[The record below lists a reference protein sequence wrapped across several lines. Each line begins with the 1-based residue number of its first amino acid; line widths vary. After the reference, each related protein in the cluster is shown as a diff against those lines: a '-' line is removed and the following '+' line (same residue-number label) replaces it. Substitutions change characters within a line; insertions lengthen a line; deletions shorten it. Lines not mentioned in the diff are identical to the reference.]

1 MGIFSGLKN
10 LGLGDLEG
18 SDLFAAEEKP
28 EQAAAEPAQPEEK
41 DFIYDKSFTCPV
53 CDSTFT
59 SRVMKTGK
67 AKLVS
72 MDLDLR
78 PRYVGIDA
86 TKYDVELCP
95 QCKFAALTRYFTA
108 MSASQI
114 HLIKEQIT
122 PKVKLQPHKEDY
134 YTYEEAIERYK
145 IALVCA
151 MVKKAK
157 NSEKAYICLKSAWL
171 LRGYR
176 EELESKRQLLPQQRD
191 DLMTQEREYLQNAFK
206 GFVEAQ
212 KSERYPMCGMDEYTM
227 DYLTAALAYEVGELD
242 TSSQYVSRILAS
254 AANNRVKE
262 KARDLKDSIVAK
274 KKKWQISVCMI

>member
-1 MGIFSGLKN
+1 M
-10 LGLGDLEG
+10 GLGELED
-18 SDLFAAEEKP
+18 SDLFAEEEKA

-41 DFIYDKSFTCPV
+41 DFIYEKSYTCPV
-53 CDSTFT
+53 CDKTFS

-95 QCKFAALTRYFTA
+95 HCKYAALTRYFTA
-108 MSASQI
+108 LTAGQI
-114 HLIKEQIT
+114 HLIKEQISN
-122 PKVKLQPHKEDY
+122 KVKLQPHSEDY

-176 EELESKRQLLPQQRD
+176 EELESRRQLLPQQREE
-191 DLMTQEREYLQNAFK
+191 LTQQETEYLENAFK

-242 TSSQYVSRILAS
+242 MSSQYVSRLLAS
-254 AANNRVKE
+254 MANNRVKD
-262 KARDLKDSIVAK
+262 KARDLKEMIVAK
-274 KKKWQISVCMI
+274 RKELGN

>member
-28 EQAAAEPAQPEEK
+28 EQAAAEPVQPEEK
-41 DFIYDKSFTCPV
+41 DFIYDRSFTCPV

-95 QCKFAALTRYFTA
+95 QCKFAALTRYFVA
-108 MSASQI
+108 MSTNQI

-122 PKVKLQPHKEDY
+122 PKVKLQPHPEDY
-134 YTYEEAIERYK
+134 YTYEEALERYK

-176 EELESKRQLLPQQRD
+176 EELENKRQLLPQQRE
-191 DLMTQEREYLQNAFK
+191 DLTQQEMEYLQNAFK

-212 KSERYPMCGMDEYTM
+212 KTERYPMCGMDEYTM

-242 TSSQYVSRILAS
+242 TASRYVSRILAS
-254 AANNRVKE
+254 AANNRVKD
-262 KARDLKDSIVAK
+262 KARDLKEYIVAK
-274 KKKWQISVCMI
+274 KKEMAK

>member
-114 HLIKEQIT
+114 HMIKEQIT
-122 PKVKLQPHKEDY
+122 PKVKLQPHSEDY

-176 EELESKRQLLPQQRD
+176 EELESKRQLLPQKREE
-191 DLMTQEREYLQNAFK
+191 LMQQEMEYLQNAFK

-242 TSSQYVSRILAS
+242 MASQYVSRILAS
-254 AANNRVKE
+254 AANNRVKD
-262 KARDLKDSIVAK
+262 KARDLKESIVAK
-274 KKKWQISVCMI
+274 RKEMAN

>member
-1 MGIFSGLKN
+1 MGIFSGLKE
-10 LGLGDLEG
+10 LGLGDLEN
-18 SDLFAAEEKP
+18 SELFAEEEKA
-28 EQAAAEPAQPEEK
+28 EQQVAEPAQPEET
-41 DFIYDKSFTCPV
+41 DYIYDKSFTCPV
-53 CDSTFT
+53 CDTQFT

-95 QCKFAALTRYFTA
+95 HCKYAALTRYFTA
-108 MSASQI
+108 MTSGQI
-114 HLIKEQIT
+114 HLIKEQISD
-122 PKVKLQPHKEDY
+122 KVKLQPHSEDY
-134 YTYEEAIERYK
+134 YTYEEAMERYK

-171 LRGYR
+171 LRGYA
-176 EELESKRQLLPQQRD
+176 EELESKRQLLPQQREE
-191 DLMTQEREYLQNAFK
+191 LGRQEQEYLQNAFK

-227 DYLTAALAYEVGELD
+227 DYLTAALAYEIGELD
-242 TSSQYVSRILAS
+242 TASQYVSRLLAS
-254 AANNRVKE
+254 MANNRVKD
-262 KARDLKDSIVAK
+262 KARDLKELIVAK
-274 KKKWQISVCMI
+274 RKETGK

>member
-1 MGIFSGLKN
+1 MGIFSGLKE
-10 LGLGDLEG
+10 LGLGDLEN
-18 SDLFAAEEKP
+18 SDLFAEEEKV
-28 EQAAAEPAQPEEK
+28 EQQAAEPAQPEET
-41 DFIYDKSFTCPV
+41 DYIYEKSFTCPV
-53 CDSTFT
+53 CDKQFM

-95 QCKFAALTRYFTA
+95 HCKYAALTRYFTA
-108 MSASQI
+108 MTPGQV
-114 HLIKEQIT
+114 HLIKEQISD
-122 PKVKLQPHKEDY
+122 KVKLQPHSEDY
-134 YTYEEAIERYK
+134 YTYEEAMERYK

-171 LRGYR
+171 TRGYA
-176 EELESKRQLLPQQRD
+176 EELENKRQLLPQQREE
-191 DLMTQEREYLQNAFK
+191 LNRQEQEYLQNAFK

-242 TSSQYVSRILAS
+242 MASQYVSRLLAS
-254 AANNRVKE
+254 MANNRVKD
-262 KARDLKDSIVAK
+262 KARDLKELIVAK
-274 KKKWQISVCMI
+274 KKETGN

>member
-1 MGIFSGLKN
+1 MGIFSGLKD
-10 LGLGDLEG
+10 LGLGDLEN
-18 SDLFAAEEKP
+18 SDLFAEEEKAEEK
-28 EQAAAEPAQPEEK
+28 AAEPAQPEEK

-53 CDSTFT
+53 CDKQFV

-95 QCKFAALTRYFTA
+95 HCKYAALTRYFTA
-108 MSASQI
+108 MTTGQI
-114 HLIKEQIT
+114 HLIKEQISN
-122 PKVKLQPHKEDY
+122 KVKLQPHSEDY
-134 YTYEEAIERYK
+134 YTYEEAMERYK

-171 LRGYR
+171 VRGYR
-176 EELESKRQLLPQQRD
+176 EELENKRQLLPQQREE
-191 DLMTQEREYLQNAFK
+191 LNQQEMEYLQNAYK

-242 TSSQYVSRILAS
+242 ASSQYVSRLLAS
-254 AANNRVKE
+254 MANNRVKD
-262 KARDLKDSIVAK
+262 KARDLKDMIVAK
-274 KKKWQISVCMI
+274 RKEMGN

>member
-18 SDLFAAEEKP
+18 KDLFEEETKAT
-28 EQAAAEPAQPEEK
+28 EQAAEPPQPEEK
-41 DFIYDKSFTCPV
+41 DFILDKTFTCPV
-53 CDSTFT
+53 CDKNFT
-59 SRVMKTGK
+59 ARVMKTGK

-78 PRYVGIDA
+78 PRYVGVDA

-95 QCKFAALTRYFTA
+95 HCGYAALTRYFTA
-108 MSASQI
+108 LTSGQI
-114 HLIKEQIT
+114 HLINDQISN
-122 PKVKLQPHKEDY
+122 KVKLQQHTEEY
-134 YTYEEAIERYK
+134 YTYEEAMERYK
-145 IALVCA
+145 MALACA

-171 LRGYR
+171 VRGYR
-176 EELESKRQLLPQQRD
+176 EELESKRQLQPNQKEELNG
-191 DLMTQEREYLQNAFK
+191 LEMEYLQNAFK
-206 GFVEAQ
+206 GFIEAQ

-242 TSSQYVSRILAS
+242 VASQCVSRLLS
-254 AANNRVKE
+254 SMANNRVKD
-262 KARDLKDSIVAK
+262 KARDLKELIVAK
-274 KKKWQISVCMI
+274 KKEAAN

>member
-1 MGIFSGLKN
+1 MGIFSGLKE
-10 LGLGDLEG
+10 LGLGDLEN
-18 SDLFAAEEKP
+18 SELFAEEEKA
-28 EQAAAEPAQPEEK
+28 EQQAAEPTQPEET
-41 DFIYDKSFTCPV
+41 DYIYDKSFTCPV
-53 CDSTFT
+53 CDTQFT

-95 QCKFAALTRYFTA
+95 HCKYAALTRYFTA
-108 MSASQI
+108 MTSGQI
-114 HLIKEQIT
+114 HLIKEQISN
-122 PKVKLQPHKEDY
+122 KVKLQPHSEDY
-134 YTYEEAIERYK
+134 YTYEEAMERYK

-171 LRGYR
+171 LRGYA
-176 EELESKRQLLPQQRD
+176 EELESKRQLLPQQREE
-191 DLMTQEREYLQNAFK
+191 LGRQEQEYLQNAFK

-227 DYLTAALAYEVGELD
+227 DYLTAALAYEIGELD
-242 TSSQYVSRILAS
+242 TASQYVSRLLAS
-254 AANNRVKE
+254 MANNRVKD
-262 KARDLKDSIVAK
+262 KARDLKELIVAK
-274 KKKWQISVCMI
+274 KKETGK

>member
-10 LGLGDLEG
+10 LGLGELED
-18 SDLFAAEEKP
+18 SDLFAEEEKA

-41 DFIYDKSFTCPV
+41 DFIYEKSYTCPV
-53 CDSTFT
+53 CDKTFS

-95 QCKFAALTRYFTA
+95 HCKYAALTRYFTA
-108 MSASQI
+108 LTAGQI
-114 HLIKEQIT
+114 HLIKEQISN
-122 PKVKLQPHKEDY
+122 KVKLQPHSEDY

-176 EELESKRQLLPQQRD
+176 EELESRRQLLPQQREE
-191 DLMTQEREYLQNAFK
+191 LTQQETEYLENAFK

-242 TSSQYVSRILAS
+242 MSSQYVSRLLAS
-254 AANNRVKE
+254 MANNRVKD
-262 KARDLKDSIVAK
+262 KARDLKEMIVAK
-274 KKKWQISVCMI
+274 RKELGN

>member
-18 SDLFAAEEKP
+18 KDLFEEETKAA
-28 EQAAAEPAQPEEK
+28 EQAAEPPQPEEK
-41 DFIYDKSFTCPV
+41 DFILDKSFTCPV
-53 CDSTFT
+53 CDKNFT
-59 SRVMKTGK
+59 ARVMKTGK

-78 PRYVGIDA
+78 PRYVGVDA

-95 QCKFAALTRYFTA
+95 HCGYAALTRYFTA
-108 MSASQI
+108 LTSGQI
-114 HLIKEQIT
+114 HLINDQISN
-122 PKVKLQPHKEDY
+122 KVKLQQHTEEY
-134 YTYEEAIERYK
+134 YTYEEAMERYK
-145 IALVCA
+145 VALACA

-171 LRGYR
+171 VRGYR
-176 EELESKRQLLPQQRD
+176 EELESKRQLQPNQKEELNG
-191 DLMTQEREYLQNAFK
+191 LELEYLQNAFK
-206 GFVEAQ
+206 GFIEAQ

-242 TSSQYVSRILAS
+242 VASQCVSRLLS
-254 AANNRVKE
+254 SMANNRVKD
-262 KARDLKDSIVAK
+262 KARDLKELIVAK
-274 KKKWQISVCMI
+274 KKEAAN

>member
-18 SDLFAAEEKP
+18 KNLFEEETKAA
-28 EQAAAEPAQPEEK
+28 EQAAEPPQPEEK
-41 DFIYDKSFTCPV
+41 DFILDKSFTCPV
-53 CDSTFT
+53 CDKNFT
-59 SRVMKTGK
+59 ARVMKTGK

-78 PRYVGIDA
+78 PRYVGVDA

-95 QCKFAALTRYFTA
+95 HCGYAALTRYFTA
-108 MSASQI
+108 LTSGQI
-114 HLIKEQIT
+114 HLINDQISN
-122 PKVKLQPHKEDY
+122 KVKLQQYTEEY
-134 YTYEEAIERYK
+134 YTYEEAMERYK
-145 IALVCA
+145 VALACA

-171 LRGYR
+171 VRGYR
-176 EELESKRQLLPQQRD
+176 EELESKRQLQPNQKVELD
-191 DLMTQEREYLQNAFK
+191 AQEMEYLQNAFK

-242 TSSQYVSRILAS
+242 VASQCVSRLLS
-254 AANNRVKE
+254 SMANNRVKD
-262 KARDLKDSIVAK
+262 KARDLKDLIVAK
-274 KKKWQISVCMI
+274 KKEAAN

>member
-1 MGIFSGLKN
+1 MGIFSGLKD
-10 LGLGDLEG
+10 LGLGDLEN
-18 SDLFAAEEKP
+18 SDLFAEEEKAEEK
-28 EQAAAEPAQPEEK
+28 AAEPAQPEET
-41 DFIYDKSFTCPV
+41 DYIYDKSFTCPV
-53 CDSTFT
+53 CDSQFT

-95 QCKFAALTRYFTA
+95 HCKYAALTRYFTA
-108 MSASQI
+108 LTAGQI
-114 HLIKEQIT
+114 HLIKEQIST
-122 PKVKLQPHKEDY
+122 KVKLQSHSEDY
-134 YTYEEAIERYK
+134 YTYEEAMERYK

-171 LRGYR
+171 LRGYA
-176 EELESKRQLLPQQRD
+176 EELENKRQLLPQQREE
-191 DLMTQEREYLQNAFK
+191 LAAQEREYLQNAFK

-242 TSSQYVSRILAS
+242 TSSQYVSRLLAS
-254 AANNRVKE
+254 MANNRVKD
-262 KARDLKDSIVAK
+262 KARDLKELIVAK
-274 KKKWQISVCMI
+274 KRETGK

>member
-1 MGIFSGLKN
+1 MGIFSGLKD
-10 LGLGDLEG
+10 LGLGDLEN
-18 SDLFAAEEKP
+18 SDLFAEEEKAEEK
-28 EQAAAEPAQPEEK
+28 AAEPAQPEEK

-53 CDSTFT
+53 CDKQFM

-95 QCKFAALTRYFTA
+95 HCKYAALTRYFTA
-108 MSASQI
+108 MTTGQI
-114 HLIKEQIT
+114 HLIKEQISN
-122 PKVKLQPHKEDY
+122 KVKLQPHSEDY
-134 YTYEEAIERYK
+134 YTYEEAMERYK

-171 LRGYR
+171 VRGYR
-176 EELESKRQLLPQQRD
+176 EELENKRQLLPQQREE
-191 DLMTQEREYLQNAFK
+191 LNQQEMEYLQNAYK

-242 TSSQYVSRILAS
+242 ASSQYVSRLLAS
-254 AANNRVKE
+254 MANNRVKD
-262 KARDLKDSIVAK
+262 KARDLKDMIVAK
-274 KKKWQISVCMI
+274 RKEMGN

>member
-1 MGIFSGLKN
+1 MGIFSGLKK
-10 LGLGDLEG
+10 LGLGDMED
-18 SDLFAAEEKP
+18 SDLFAEEEKA
-28 EQAAAEPAQPEEK
+28 EQAAAEPALPEEK

-53 CDSTFT
+53 CDNTFT
-59 SRVMKTGK
+59 SRIMKTGK

-86 TKYDVELCP
+86 TKYDVEFCP
-95 QCKFAALTRYFTA
+95 HCKFAALTRYFTA
-108 MSASQI
+108 ITPVQA
-114 HLIKEQIT
+114 HLIKDQIS
-122 PKVKLQPHKEDY
+122 PKVKLQSHTEDY
-134 YTYEEAIERYK
+134 YTYEEAMERYK
-145 IALVCA
+145 IALACA

-191 DLMTQEREYLQNAFK
+191 ELTQQEMEYLQNSFK

-242 TSSQYVSRILAS
+242 MASRYVSRLLTS
-254 AANNRVKE
+254 AANHRVKDRT
-262 KARDLKDSIVAK
+262 RDLKELIVAK
-274 KKKWQISVCMI
+274 RKELGR

>member
-10 LGLGDLEG
+10 LGLGELED
-18 SDLFAAEEKP
+18 SDLFAEEEKA

-41 DFIYDKSFTCPV
+41 DFIYEKSYTCPV
-53 CDSTFT
+53 CDKTFS

-95 QCKFAALTRYFTA
+95 HCKYAALTRYFTA
-108 MSASQI
+108 LTAGQI
-114 HLIKEQIT
+114 HLIKEQISN
-122 PKVKLQPHKEDY
+122 KVKLQPHSEDY

-176 EELESKRQLLPQQRD
+176 EELESRRQLLPQQREE
-191 DLMTQEREYLQNAFK
+191 LTQQEMEYLENAFK

-242 TSSQYVSRILAS
+242 MSSQYVSRLLAS
-254 AANNRVKE
+254 MANNRVKD
-262 KARDLKDSIVAK
+262 KARDLKEMIVAK
-274 KKKWQISVCMI
+274 RKELGN

>member
-108 MSASQI
+108 MPASQI

-274 KKKWQISVCMI
+274 KKEMAN

>member
-10 LGLGDLEG
+10 LGLGELED
-18 SDLFAAEEKP
+18 SDLFAEEEKA

-41 DFIYDKSFTCPV
+41 DFIYEKSYTCPV
-53 CDSTFT
+53 CDKTFS

-95 QCKFAALTRYFTA
+95 HCKYAALTRYFTA
-108 MSASQI
+108 LTAGQI
-114 HLIKEQIT
+114 HLIKEQISN
-122 PKVKLQPHKEDY
+122 KVKLQPHSEDY

-176 EELESKRQLLPQQRD
+176 EELESRRQLLPQQREE
-191 DLMTQEREYLQNAFK
+191 LTQQETEYLENAFK

-212 KSERYPMCGMDEYTM
+212 KSERYPMFGMDEYTM

-242 TSSQYVSRILAS
+242 MSSQYVSRLLAS
-254 AANNRVKE
+254 MANNRVKD
-262 KARDLKDSIVAK
+262 KARDLKEMIVAK
-274 KKKWQISVCMI
+274 RKELGN

>member
-1 MGIFSGLKN
+1 MGIFSGLKD
-10 LGLGDLEG
+10 LGLGDMEN
-18 SDLFAAEEKP
+18 SDLFADEEKAV
-28 EQAAAEPAQPEEK
+28 EQAAEPAPPEET

-53 CDSTFT
+53 CDKQFM

-72 MDLDLR
+72 TDLDLR

-95 QCKFAALTRYFTA
+95 HCKYAALTRYFTTGMTTA
-108 MSASQI
+108 QI
-114 HLIKEQIT
+114 HLIKEQIS
-122 PKVKLQPHKEDY
+122 PKVKLQPHSEDY
-134 YTYEEAIERYK
+134 YTYEEAMERYK

-176 EELESKRQLLPQQRD
+176 EELESKRQLLPQQREE
-191 DLMTQEREYLQNAFK
+191 LNRQEQEYLQNAYK

-212 KSERYPMCGMDEYTM
+212 KTERYPMCGMDEYTM
-227 DYLTAALAYEVGELD
+227 DYLTAVLAYEVGELD
-242 TSSQYVSRILAS
+242 TASQYVSRLLAS
-254 AANNRVKE
+254 MANSRVKD
-262 KARDLKDSIVAK
+262 KARDLKDLIVTK
-274 KKKWQISVCMI
+274 RKETGK

>member
-108 MSASQI
+108 MPASQI

-191 DLMTQEREYLQNAFK
+191 DLMNQEMEYLQNAFK

-274 KKKWQISVCMI
+274 KKEMAN

>member
-274 KKKWQISVCMI
+274 KKEMAN

>member
-18 SDLFAAEEKP
+18 KNLFEEETKAAE
-28 EQAAAEPAQPEEK
+28 QTAEPPQPEEK
-41 DFIYDKSFTCPV
+41 DFILDKSFTCPV
-53 CDSTFT
+53 CDKNFT
-59 SRVMKTGK
+59 ARVMKTGK

-78 PRYVGIDA
+78 PRYVGVDA

-95 QCKFAALTRYFTA
+95 HCGYAALTRYFTA
-108 MSASQI
+108 LTSGQI
-114 HLIKEQIT
+114 HLICEQISN
-122 PKVKLQPHKEDY
+122 KVKLQQYTEEY
-134 YTYEEAIERYK
+134 YTYEEAMERYK
-145 IALVCA
+145 MALACA

-171 LRGYR
+171 VRGYR
-176 EELESKRQLLPQQRD
+176 EELESKRQLQPNQKEELD
-191 DLMTQEREYLQNAFK
+191 AQEMEYLQNAFK

-242 TSSQYVSRILAS
+242 VASQCVSRLLS
-254 AANNRVKE
+254 SMANNRVKD
-262 KARDLKDSIVAK
+262 KARDLKDLIVAK
-274 KKKWQISVCMI
+274 KKEAAN

>member
-10 LGLGDLEG
+10 MGLGDMEG
-18 SDLFAAEEKP
+18 SDLFAEEEKV

-41 DFIYDKSFTCPV
+41 DFIYDKTYTCPV
-53 CDSTFT
+53 CDSSFT

-95 QCKFAALTRYFTA
+95 HCKFAALTRYFTA
-108 MSASQI
+108 MTPAQA
-114 HLIKEQIT
+114 HLIKEQISN
-122 PKVKLQPHKEDY
+122 KVKLQPHTEDY
-134 YTYEEAIERYK
+134 YTYEEAMERYK
-145 IALVCA
+145 LALVCA

-176 EELESKRQLLPQQRD
+176 EDLESKRQLLPQQREE
-191 DLMTQEREYLQNAFK
+191 LTQQEMEYLQNAFK

-212 KSERYPMCGMDEYTM
+212 KSERYPMC
-227 DYLTAALAYEVGELD
+227 LRFF
-242 TSSQYVSRILAS
+242 S
-254 AANNRVKE
+254 
-262 KARDLKDSIVAK
+262 
-274 KKKWQISVCMI
+274 

>member
-10 LGLGDLEG
+10 LGLGELED
-18 SDLFAAEEKP
+18 SDLFAEEEKA

-41 DFIYDKSFTCPV
+41 DFIYEKSYTCPV
-53 CDSTFT
+53 CDKTFS

-95 QCKFAALTRYFTA
+95 HCKYAALTRYFTA
-108 MSASQI
+108 LTAGQI
-114 HLIKEQIT
+114 HLIKEQISN
-122 PKVKLQPHKEDY
+122 KVKLQPHSEDY

-176 EELESKRQLLPQQRD
+176 EELESRRQLLPQQREE
-191 DLMTQEREYLQNAFK
+191 LTQQETEYLENAFK

-227 DYLTAALAYEVGELD
+227 DYLTAALSYEVGELD
-242 TSSQYVSRILAS
+242 MSSQYVSRLLAS
-254 AANNRVKE
+254 MANNRVKD
-262 KARDLKDSIVAK
+262 KARDLKEMIVAK
-274 KKKWQISVCMI
+274 RKELGN

>member
-1 MGIFSGLKN
+1 MGIFAGLKE
-10 LGLGDLEG
+10 LGLGDLEN
-18 SDLFAAEEKP
+18 SELFGEEEKA
-28 EQAAAEPAQPEEK
+28 EQQVAEPAQPEET
-41 DFIYDKSFTCPV
+41 DYIYDKSFTCPV
-53 CDSTFT
+53 CDTQFT

-95 QCKFAALTRYFTA
+95 HCKYAALTRYFTA
-108 MSASQI
+108 MTSGQI
-114 HLIKEQIT
+114 HLIKEQISD
-122 PKVKLQPHKEDY
+122 KVKLQPHSEDY
-134 YTYEEAIERYK
+134 YTYEEAMERYK

-171 LRGYR
+171 LRGYA
-176 EELESKRQLLPQQRD
+176 EELESKRQLLPQQREE
-191 DLMTQEREYLQNAFK
+191 LGRQEQEYLQNAFK

-227 DYLTAALAYEVGELD
+227 DYLTAALAYEIGELD
-242 TSSQYVSRILAS
+242 TASQYVSRLLAS
-254 AANNRVKE
+254 MANNRVKD
-262 KARDLKDSIVAK
+262 KARDLKELIVAK
-274 KKKWQISVCMI
+274 RKETGK

>member
-1 MGIFSGLKN
+1 MGIFSGLKE
-10 LGLGDLEG
+10 LGLGDLEN
-18 SDLFAAEEKP
+18 SDLFAEEEKA
-28 EQAAAEPAQPEEK
+28 EQQAAEPAQPEET
-41 DFIYDKSFTCPV
+41 DYIYDKSFTCPV
-53 CDSTFT
+53 CDKQFM

-95 QCKFAALTRYFTA
+95 HCKYAALTRYFTA
-108 MSASQI
+108 MTPGQI
-114 HLIKEQIT
+114 HLIKDQISD
-122 PKVKLQPHKEDY
+122 KVKLQSHSEDY
-134 YTYEEAIERYK
+134 YTYEEAMERYK

-171 LRGYR
+171 LRGYA
-176 EELESKRQLLPQQRD
+176 EELESKRQLLPQQREE
-191 DLMTQEREYLQNAFK
+191 LNKQEQEYLQNAFK

-242 TSSQYVSRILAS
+242 MASQYVSRLLAS
-254 AANNRVKE
+254 MANNRVKD
-262 KARDLKDSIVAK
+262 KARDLKELIVAK
-274 KKKWQISVCMI
+274 RKETGN

>member
-28 EQAAAEPAQPEEK
+28 ERVAAEPAQPEEK

-108 MSASQI
+108 MPASQI

-274 KKKWQISVCMI
+274 KKEMAN

>member
-1 MGIFSGLKN
+1 MGIFPGLKN

-274 KKKWQISVCMI
+274 KKEMAN

>member
-1 MGIFSGLKN
+1 MGIFSGLKD
-10 LGLGDLEG
+10 LGLGDLEN
-18 SDLFAAEEKP
+18 SDLFAEEEKAA
-28 EQAAAEPAQPEEK
+28 EQAAEPAQPEEK
-41 DFIYDKSFTCPV
+41 DYIYDKSFTCPV
-53 CDSTFT
+53 CDKPFT
-59 SRVMKTGK
+59 ARVMKTGK

-95 QCKFAALTRYFTA
+95 NCKYAALTRYFTA
-108 MSASQI
+108 MTSGQI
-114 HLIKEQIT
+114 HLIKEQISN
-122 PKVKLQPHKEDY
+122 KVKLQPHSEDY
-134 YTYEEAIERYK
+134 YTYEEAMERYK

-176 EELESKRQLLPQQRD
+176 EELENKRQLLPQQREE
-191 DLMTQEREYLQNAFK
+191 LNQQEMEYLQNAYK

-242 TSSQYVSRILAS
+242 TASQYVSRLLAS
-254 AANNRVKE
+254 MANNRVKD
-262 KARDLKDSIVAK
+262 KARDLKELIVAK
-274 KKKWQISVCMI
+274 RKETGN

>member
-10 LGLGDLEG
+10 LGLGELED
-18 SDLFAAEEKP
+18 SDLFAEEEKA

-41 DFIYDKSFTCPV
+41 DFIYEKSYTCPV
-53 CDSTFT
+53 CDKTFS

-95 QCKFAALTRYFTA
+95 HCKYAALTRYFTSLTA
-108 MSASQI
+108 GQI
-114 HLIKEQIT
+114 HLIKEQISN
-122 PKVKLQPHKEDY
+122 KVKLQPHSEDY

-176 EELESKRQLLPQQRD
+176 EELESRRQLLPQQREE
-191 DLMTQEREYLQNAFK
+191 LTQQETEYLENAFK

-242 TSSQYVSRILAS
+242 MSSQYVSRLLAS
-254 AANNRVKE
+254 MANNRVKD
-262 KARDLKDSIVAK
+262 KARDLKEMIVAK
-274 KKKWQISVCMI
+274 RKELGN

>member
-1 MGIFSGLKN
+1 MGIFSGLKD
-10 LGLGDLEG
+10 LGLGDLEN
-18 SDLFAAEEKP
+18 SDLFAEEEKAEEK
-28 EQAAAEPAQPEEK
+28 AAEPAQPEET
-41 DFIYDKSFTCPV
+41 DYIYDKSFTCPV
-53 CDSTFT
+53 CDGQFT

-95 QCKFAALTRYFTA
+95 HCKYAALPRYFTA
-108 MSASQI
+108 LTAGQI
-114 HLIKEQIT
+114 HLIKEQIST
-122 PKVKLQPHKEDY
+122 KVKLQSHSEDY
-134 YTYEEAIERYK
+134 YTYEEAMERYK

-171 LRGYR
+171 LRGYA
-176 EELESKRQLLPQQRD
+176 EELENKRQLLPQQREE
-191 DLMTQEREYLQNAFK
+191 LAAQEREYLQNAFK

-242 TSSQYVSRILAS
+242 TSSQYVSRLLAS
-254 AANNRVKE
+254 MANNRVKD
-262 KARDLKDSIVAK
+262 KARDLKELIVAK
-274 KKKWQISVCMI
+274 KRETGK

>member
-28 EQAAAEPAQPEEK
+28 ERVAAEPAQPEEK

-108 MSASQI
+108 MPASQI

-134 YTYEEAIERYK
+134 YTYEEAMERYK

-191 DLMTQEREYLQNAFK
+191 DLMTQEMEYLQNAFK

-274 KKKWQISVCMI
+274 KKEMAN

>member
-41 DFIYDKSFTCPV
+41 DFIYDKSFTRPV

-108 MSASQI
+108 MPASQI

-254 AANNRVKE
+254 EANNRVKE

-274 KKKWQISVCMI
+274 KKEMAN

>member
-18 SDLFAAEEKP
+18 KNLFEEETKAA
-28 EQAAAEPAQPEEK
+28 EQAAEPPQPEEK
-41 DFIYDKSFTCPV
+41 DYILDKSFTCPV
-53 CDSTFT
+53 CDKNFT
-59 SRVMKTGK
+59 ARVMKTGK

-78 PRYVGIDA
+78 PRYVGVDA

-95 QCKFAALTRYFTA
+95 HCGYAALTRYFTA
-108 MSASQI
+108 LTSGQI
-114 HLIKEQIT
+114 HLINDQISN
-122 PKVKLQPHKEDY
+122 KVKLQQYTEEY
-134 YTYEEAIERYK
+134 YTYEEAMERYK
-145 IALVCA
+145 VALACA

-171 LRGYR
+171 VRGYR
-176 EELESKRQLLPQQRD
+176 EELESKRQLQPNQKVELD
-191 DLMTQEREYLQNAFK
+191 AQEMEYLQNAFK

-242 TSSQYVSRILAS
+242 VASQCVSRLLS
-254 AANNRVKE
+254 SMANNRVKD
-262 KARDLKDSIVAK
+262 KARDLKDLIVAK
-274 KKKWQISVCMI
+274 KKEAAN